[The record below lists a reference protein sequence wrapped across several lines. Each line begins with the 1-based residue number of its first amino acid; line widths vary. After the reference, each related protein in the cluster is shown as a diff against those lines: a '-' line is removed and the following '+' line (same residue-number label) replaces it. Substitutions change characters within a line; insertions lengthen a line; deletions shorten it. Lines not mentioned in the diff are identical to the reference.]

1 MKSPRNDERESHA
14 EMLRGLDTRPA
25 EEAKPETRARTVN
38 LLMVVAALIG
48 CVAAIF
54 LK

>member
-1 MKSPRNDERESHA
+1 MNKSSIEKARA
-14 EMLRGLDTRPA
+14 EMLRGLEVRPA
-25 EEAKPETRARTVN
+25 EATKAPDRTVN
-38 LLMVVAALIG
+38 LLMVVSALIG

>member
-1 MKSPRNDERESHA
+1 MKSTRNEREAHA
-14 EMLRGLDTRPA
+14 EMVRGLDAQPA
-25 EEAKPETRARTVN
+25 EEAKPATRARTVN

>member
-1 MKSPRNDERESHA
+1 MRDTRNEREAHA
-14 EMLRGLDTRPA
+14 EMLRGIYARPA